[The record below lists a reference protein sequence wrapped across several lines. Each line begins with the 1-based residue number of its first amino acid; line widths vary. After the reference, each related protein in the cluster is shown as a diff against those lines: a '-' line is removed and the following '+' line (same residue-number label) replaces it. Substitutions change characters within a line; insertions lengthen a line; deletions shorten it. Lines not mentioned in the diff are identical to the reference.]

1 MSEGAFRKRV
11 AYKNTLALFEMYW
24 LQGMSTQQIADEIDV
39 SSPMGVLQLLRLRGI
54 PTRTQADATRYH
66 NRDVDLTTL
75 QWRYL
80 SPFQRSLAY
89 QLREDRIRNGGENHE

>member
-1 MSEGAFRKRV
+1 MSEDPFRKRV
-11 AYKNTLALFEMYW
+11 AYKNTLVLFEMYW
-24 LQGMSTQQIADEIDV
+24 LQGMSIKQIAEEIGAASTTEV
-39 SSPMGVLQLLRLRGI
+39 MQRLRVRGI
-54 PTRTQADATRYH
+54 PERTRADVMRYQDG
-66 NRDVDLTTL
+66 DVDLTTL